1 MTNEIHAPSR
11 HDEFFLLLLFLL
23 GSSLP
28 FNLCSLPSFA
38 NSPNARD
45 TEPVYTRP
53 AYPGWSMRCVAPRP
67 HSPLLAL
74 LSLPPSPPRLSTGLN
89 NINYARRRGTRA
101 RDPRVYT
108 YIYTFAHSG
117 VRQVSNAIINYPTV
131 FCYRAC
137 APPYLSPSPSL
148 CILHSLGIRDSNPC
162 LSISRFFFLQH
173 RKIRIGSLLFRG
185 EGFFPYFLPL
195 FFLSRGAKTSF
206 SIDAWKF
213 RAVVKLVGVT
223 SRVGRQQQ

>member
-1 MTNEIHAPSR
+1 MHVTRNQ
-11 HDEFFLLLLFLL
+11 
-23 GSSLP
+23 
-28 FNLCSLPSFA
+28 
-38 NSPNARD
+38 
-45 TEPVYTRP
+45 YTPDQRIQDDL
-53 AYPGWSMRCVAPRP
+53 CVAWPRGRI
-67 HSPLLAL
+67 L
-74 LSLPPSPPRLSTGLN
+74 LSWRFSPSPPRLSTGLN

>member
-1 MTNEIHAPSR
+1 
-11 HDEFFLLLLFLL
+11 
-23 GSSLP
+23 
-28 FNLCSLPSFA
+28 
-38 NSPNARD
+38 
-45 TEPVYTRP
+45 
-53 AYPGWSMRCVAPRP
+53 MRCVAPRP

-137 APPYLSPSPSL
+137 ALPLLLSFAVYITFSRHQRFQSL
-148 CILHSLGIRDSNPC
+148 SLHLQILLSSAPQNSNRLFALPGRGIFSLFSSSLFLVSRREDKFLDRC
-162 LSISRFFFLQH
+162 VKISR
-173 RKIRIGSLLFRG
+173 
-185 EGFFPYFLPL
+185 
-195 FFLSRGAKTSF
+195 
-206 SIDAWKF
+206 
-213 RAVVKLVGVT
+213 
-223 SRVGRQQQ
+223 GR